1 MKEDPNTSGGEG
13 EDRIISKNGG
23 AVSTLPVFLG
33 SVDNKNYPDSVKK
46 FAEQYAAQFK
56 EEGGGMNGEAF
67 ALWDSYLKDKYP
79 KSYVPNPKNKKDPYG
94 FYNDNWKK
102 ESFNLN
108 DFMSYVMRKRN
119 VGA

>member
-1 MKEDPNTSGGEG
+1 MKEW
-13 EDRIISKNGG
+13 
-23 AVSTLPVFLG
+23 
-33 SVDNKNYPDSVKK
+33 
-46 FAEQYAAQFK
+46 AEKYASQFK
-56 EEGGGMNGEAF
+56 DEGGGQKGEAF

-79 KSYVPNPKNKKDPYG
+79 KSYVPNPENKKDPYG